1 MGEPAAFIRIMRPVN
16 CIMVGFAIPVGA
28 VIGGGAVVLGSA
40 TALVLS
46 FITGFTLTGS
56 AMAVNDYCDR
66 EIDAINEPDRPIPS
80 GAVSPKEA
88 LALTFVLSSVGL
100 ATAWMTGLFN
110 LALAAFAWLLMMAY
124 STSGK
129 RMGFPGNLM
138 VSTCIA
144 LPFVYGGAM
153 ADSAVL
159 GSSFIFALLAFLT
172 NTGREVT
179 KGIVDIEGDRANGIR
194 TVAVSR
200 GAMFASWVS
209 VVLYISA
216 VVVSILPVYL
226 DMASIWYIPPVAF
239 TDLGLIYVSIR
250 LVNEP
255 SRENSRWAKNRVRIF
270 MLSGLLGFLLG
281 NLL

>member
-1 MGEPAAFIRIMRPVN
+1 MGEPAAFVRIMRPVN
-16 CIMVGFAIPVGA
+16 CLMVGFAILVGG
-28 VIGGGAVVLGSA
+28 VIGGGTEFLGSA
-40 TALVLS
+40 TTLVLS

-56 AMAVNDYCDR
+56 AMAINDYYDR
-66 EIDAINEPDRPIPS
+66 EIDAINEPGRPIPS

-100 ATAWMTGLFN
+100 GAAWMTGLSN
-110 LALAAFAWLLMMAY
+110 LALAALAWLLMIAY
-124 STSGK
+124 WKFGK

-144 LPFVYGGAM
+144 LPFIYGGAM
-153 ADSAVL
+153 ADGAML

-179 KGIVDIEGDRANGIR
+179 KGIVDIEGDRAYGIN

-200 GAMFASWVS
+200 GAVFASWVS
-209 VVLYISA
+209 VILYLSA

-226 DMASIWYIPPVAF
+226 DMVSFWYIPLVAF
-239 TDLGLIYVSIR
+239 TDLGLVYVSIR
-250 LVNEP
+250 LVKEP
-255 SRENSRWAKNRVRIF
+255 SRENSRWVKNRVRVF

>member
-16 CIMVGFAIPVGA
+16 CLMVGFAILVGG
-28 VIGGGAVVLGSA
+28 VIGGGMEFLGSA
-40 TALVLS
+40 TTLFLS

-56 AMAVNDYCDR
+56 AMAINDYYDR
-66 EIDAINEPDRPIPS
+66 EIDAINEPGRPIPS
-80 GAVSPKEA
+80 GAVSPQEA
-88 LALTFVLSSVGL
+88 LALTLVLSSVGL
-100 ATAWMTGLFN
+100 GAAWMTGLSN
-110 LALAAFAWLLMMAY
+110 LALAALAWLLMMAY

-138 VSTCIA
+138 VSSCIS

-153 ADSAVL
+153 AGGAVL

-179 KGIVDIEGDRANGIR
+179 KGIVDIEGDRANGIN

-200 GAMFASWVS
+200 GAVFASWVS
-209 VVLYISA
+209 VVLYLSA

-226 DMASIWYIPPVAF
+226 ERVSFWYTPFVAF
-239 TDLGLIYVSIR
+239 TDLGLIYVSFR
-250 LVNEP
+250 LAKEP
-255 SRENSRWAKNRVRIF
+255 GRENSRWVKNKVRIF

>member
-16 CIMVGFAIPVGA
+16 CLMVGFAILVGG
-28 VIGGGAVVLGSA
+28 VIGGGTSFLASTTTL
-40 TALVLS
+40 LFS

-56 AMAVNDYCDR
+56 AMTINDYYDR
-66 EIDAINEPDRPIPS
+66 EIDAINEPGRPIPS

-88 LALTFVLSSVGL
+88 LALTFVLSSMGL
-100 ATAWMTGLFN
+100 GAAWMTGLSN
-110 LALAAFAWLLMMAY
+110 LALAALAWLLMMAY

-144 LPFVYGGAM
+144 LPFIYGGTMAGGAM
-153 ADSAVL
+153 L

-179 KGIVDIEGDRANGIR
+179 KGIVDIEGDRMNGIN

-200 GAMFASWVS
+200 GAEFASRVS
-209 VVLYISA
+209 VILYLSA

-226 DMASIWYIPPVAF
+226 DMVSFWYIPFVAF
-239 TDLGLIYVSIR
+239 TDLGLVYVSIR
-250 LVNEP
+250 LVKEP
-255 SRENSRWAKNRVRIF
+255 SRENSRWVKNRVRVF

>member
-16 CIMVGFAIPVGA
+16 CLMVGFAILVGG
-28 VIGGGAVVLGSA
+28 VIGGGTRFLVS
-40 TALVLS
+40 TTTLVLS

-56 AMAVNDYCDR
+56 AMTINDYYDR

-88 LALTFVLSSVGL
+88 LALTLVLSLVGL
-100 ATAWMTGLFN
+100 GAAWMTGLSN
-110 LALAAFAWLLMMAY
+110 LALAALAWLLMMAY

-129 RMGFPGNLM
+129 RIGFPGNLM

-144 LPFVYGGAM
+144 LPFIYGGAM
-153 ADSAVL
+153 ADGAML

-179 KGIVDIEGDRANGIR
+179 KGIVDIEGDKANGIN

-200 GAMFASWVS
+200 GVMFASRVS
-209 VVLYISA
+209 VILYLSA
-216 VVVSILPVYL
+216 VVISILPVYL
-226 DMASIWYIPPVAF
+226 DMVSFWYIPLVAF

-250 LVNEP
+250 LLKKP
-255 SRENSRWAKNRVRIF
+255 SRDNSRWVKNQVRIF

-281 NLL
+281 NLF

>member
-16 CIMVGFAIPVGA
+16 CLMVGFAILVGG
-28 VIGGGAVVLGSA
+28 VIGGGTEFLGSV
-40 TALVLS
+40 TTLFLS

-56 AMAVNDYCDR
+56 AMAINDYYDR
-66 EIDAINEPDRPIPS
+66 EIDAINEPGRTIPS

-88 LALTFVLSSVGL
+88 LAFTFVLSAVGL
-100 ATAWMTGLFN
+100 GAAWMTGLSN
-110 LALAAFAWLLMMAY
+110 LALAALAWLLMMAY

-144 LPFVYGGAM
+144 LPFIYGGTMAGGAM
-153 ADSAVL
+153 L
-159 GSSFIFALLAFLT
+159 GSSSIFALLAFLT

-179 KGIVDIEGDRANGIR
+179 KGIVDIEGDRINGIN

-200 GAMFASWVS
+200 GAVFASRVS
-209 VVLYISA
+209 VILYLSA

-226 DMASIWYIPPVAF
+226 DMVSFWYIPLVAF
-239 TDLGLIYVSIR
+239 TDLGLVYVSIR
-250 LVNEP
+250 LVKEP
-255 SRENSRWAKNRVRIF
+255 SRENSRWVKNRVRVF